1 MKKRSIFSMMLGLA
15 LLMALSVN
23 VQAQNCNR
31 PCPQAKNR
39 AQSCVQAPNCNRPN
53 MPREELAQVQ
63 AKHMAVDLGLDEAAT
78 RSFVETFCRYQKE
91 IWALRPQYGKERKK
105 PLASAMEEEI
115 GKELQDRFA
124 HSRKILDIR
133 EKYYKEYSQFLTQK
147 QIKQI
152 YQREKKMMN
161 CLSARKKNAKKR

>member
-15 LLMALSVN
+15 LLMALSIN

-31 PCPQAKNR
+31 PCPQAKNC
-39 AQSCVQAPNCNRPN
+39 AQSCVQAPNCKRAD
-53 MPREELAQVQ
+53 MSREELAQVQ

-78 RSFVETFCRYQKE
+78 RRFVEAYCRCQKE
-91 IWALRPQYGKERKK
+91 IWNLRPQYGKERKK

-147 QIKQI
+147 QIKQV

>member
-39 AQSCVQAPNCNRPN
+39 AQSCVQAPNCKRPN

-63 AKHMAVDLGLDEAAT
+63 AKHMAVDLGLDEAT
-78 RSFVETFCRYQKE
+78 TQRFVEAYCRCQKE
-91 IWALRPQYGKERKK
+91 IWNLRPQYGKERKK
-105 PLASAMEEEI
+105 PLASATEEEI

-147 QIKQI
+147 QIKQV

>member
-39 AQSCVQAPNCNRPN
+39 AQSCVQAPNCKRPN
-53 MPREELAQVQ
+53 MSREELAQVQ

-78 RSFVETFCRYQKE
+78 RRFVETFCRYQKE

-105 PLASAMEEEI
+105 PLASATEEEI

-161 CLSARKKNAKKR
+161 CLSARKKNVKKR

>member
-15 LLMALSVN
+15 LLMALSIN

-31 PCPQAKNR
+31 PCPQAKNC
-39 AQSCVQAPNCNRPN
+39 AQSCVQAPNCKRAD

-78 RSFVETFCRYQKE
+78 RRFVEAYCRCQKE
-91 IWALRPQYGKERKK
+91 IWNLRPQYGKERKK

>member
-1 MKKRSIFSMMLGLA
+1 MKKKSIFSMMWGLA

-23 VQAQNCNR
+23 MQAQNCNR
-31 PCPQAKNR
+31 PCLQAQNC
-39 AQSCVQAPNCNRPN
+39 AQPCVQAPNCKRPN
-53 MPREELAQVQ
+53 IPREELAQVQ

-78 RSFVETFCRYQKE
+78 QRFVETFCRCQKE
-91 IWALRPQYGKERKK
+91 IWELRPQYGVQRKK
-105 PLASAMEEEI
+105 ALASATEEEI
-115 GKELQDRFA
+115 QKELQDRFA

-147 QIKQI
+147 QIKQV